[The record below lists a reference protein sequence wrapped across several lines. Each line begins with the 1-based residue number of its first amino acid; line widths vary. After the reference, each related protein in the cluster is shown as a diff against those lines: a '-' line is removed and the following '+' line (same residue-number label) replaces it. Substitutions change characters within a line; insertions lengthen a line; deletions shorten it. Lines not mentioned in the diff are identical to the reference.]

1 LYIPYY
7 WVMKIDFLKRN
18 IGSVMVAVALLYVVV
33 YAFFYDRTYY
43 HIDNVREPMIRFLF
57 FECMLLGA
65 WFKQN
70 DHKFRNRHSLSALLG
85 TAICFGAYFVC
96 KLALSKFP
104 SISELQI
111 IIQVILFVFLFF
123 IFRTFSGYDDILER
137 MPAILKSIITFIA
150 GITLE
155 IYIVQYVLIDLFRN
169 IAVFPLNWI
178 IITASI
184 ILAAV
189 VLHYIVEATSSIFN
203 KRNKITGSPEHQ
215 N

>member
-1 LYIPYY
+1 
-7 WVMKIDFLKRN
+7 
-18 IGSVMVAVALLYVVV
+18 
-33 YAFFYDRTYY
+33 
-43 HIDNVREPMIRFLF
+43 
-57 FECMLLGA
+57 
-65 WFKQN
+65 
-70 DHKFRNRHSLSALLG
+70 
-85 TAICFGAYFVC
+85 
-96 KLALSKFP
+96 
-104 SISELQI
+104 
-111 IIQVILFVFLFF
+111 
-123 IFRTFSGYDDILER
+123 